1 MSLFQERAD
10 ANFYNLV
17 HEMLKDTP
25 LEGAERRQES
35 REPFL
40 CLQRVAP
47 LDGDEFPE
55 KSDFFDVQ
63 CHDLTRNGF
72 AFFMTA
78 RPTGGRLA
86 VALGNATETYYI
98 SAEVVRCSEVLVFP
112 SGEVK
117 TIGPSSARP
126 DGRDACGE
134 VGEPMFLIGCRFLG
148 RLTEPT
154 GC

>member
-17 HEMLKDTP
+17 HEMVKDTP
-25 LEGAERRQES
+25 LEGAERRQQS

-40 CLQRVAP
+40 CLQRVAS
-47 LDGDEFPE
+47 LVGDEFPE
-55 KSDFFDVQ
+55 PSDFFDVQ
-63 CHDLTRNGF
+63 CHDLTRTGF
-72 AFFMTA
+72 AFYMTT
-78 RPTGGRLA
+78 RPTCRRLA
-86 VALGNATETYYI
+86 IALGNATKTYYI

-112 SGEVK
+112 SGEAK

-126 DGRDACGE
+126 NGRDVGGE

-148 RLTEPT
+148 RLTEPA